1 MLTTKDEKLPEK
13 SGVGVIVARFQ
24 VAELTTGH
32 KQLIESV
39 IARHDRTIVILGSNG
54 AGSSTEN
61 NPLDFRTRQLM
72 ITNNY
77 PDVEVGNVTDC
88 KGDELWSRCIDNEIR
103 VHTTVG
109 SKITLYGGR
118 DSFAKYYSGS
128 YEVKVLESESDSSG
142 TKARDVVRERANK
155 SSPEFRQGVI
165 WANKNQHPTAYPVI
179 DVAIIDE
186 EAHMVLLGKKQG
198 EEQWRLIGGFVDPE
212 KGFADNAL
220 EDTVKREAKEETDLV
235 VNNVEYVGSYF
246 VDDWRYSGE
255 VDSMMSVLF
264 KANSDHGAV
273 ATAGDDIVAINWFP
287 LTDVTINDI
296 GPKSHKKMFAAIL
309 KTI

>member
-32 KQLIESV
+32 RQLIESV
-39 IARHDRTIVILGSNG
+39 IARHDRVIVILGSNG

-72 ITNNY
+72 ITDNY
-77 PDVEVGNVTDC
+77 PIVEVGNVADC

-103 VHTTVG
+103 VHTTIG

-142 TKARDVVRERANK
+142 TKARDAVRERANK

-165 WANKNQHPTAYPVI
+165 WANKNRYPTTYPVI
-179 DVAIIDE
+179 DVAIINE
-186 EAHMVLLGKKQG
+186 SANMILLGKK
-198 EEQWRLIGGFVDPE
+198 ENETLWRLPGGFVDPK
-212 KGFADNAL
+212 KGFANEAL
-220 EDTVKREAKEETDLV
+220 EDTVRREAMEETNLEV
-235 VNNVEYVGSYF
+235 SNIEYVGSYF
-246 VDDWRYSGE
+246 VDDWRYQGE
-255 VDSMMSVLF
+255 VDSMMSILF
-264 KANSDHGAV
+264 KAVHGDDGLAK
-273 ATAGDDIVAINWFP
+273 AGDDLVAVNWFP
-287 LTDVTINDI
+287 LTEATINDI